1 MDHVTLQQFHFT
13 KKMKFDLRYKHC
25 IFMFL
30 SQESVL
36 AQGFQIRNLNNPF
49 YSSVYVILHHLQHMH
64 TLRASPLAHVHI
76 RF

>member
-1 MDHVTLQQFHFT
+1 
-13 KKMKFDLRYKHC
+13 
-25 IFMFL
+25 MFL

-76 RF
+76 RFWMKNNKYYTSLGY